1 MDRVS
6 SLNLTRTLQ
15 IHLFLNY
22 KPLRINPMSKVL
34 LCLIYNYS
42 YVLYKTTITLCFEGL
57 YRITLVLQRIL
68 HRPTRSNIV
77 DANDSH

>member
-15 IHLFLNY
+15 TINILNF
-22 KPLRINPMSKVL
+22 KPLRKNPMSYRTFMSYIRVL
-34 LCLIYNYS
+34 SCLIYKYS

-57 YRITLVLQRIL
+57 FSAATVA
-68 HRPTRSNIV
+68 RPLKG
-77 DANDSH
+77 